1 MNLFYSPEYAKTGD
15 VIPYYNEETKRF
27 EGYYL
32 KNWNPDAPKDM
43 VVYGWHHIVSE
54 DNRNFIET
62 PTNIHGGTGSILKV
76 NGLYHMFYC
85 TFDQEPQAQWA
96 RHATSTDLVHWTD
109 IPEEKFTA
117 DGEIYRMSDWRDPFV
132 FWNEEE
138 QKWWMLLAARENGA
152 TERNGCVALCVS
164 DDLAHWEYRRPLYA
178 PRTHQG
184 AYECPD
190 FFKMGDWYYLV
201 YSSYMDGFSTYC
213 ISSSVFPKNRKEK
226 FPILGIGYSHISA
239 GNIFI

>member
-1 MNLFYSPEYAKTGD
+1 MDLFYSPEYAKTGD

-138 QKWWMLLAARENGA
+138 QKL
-152 TERNGCVALCVS
+152 
-164 DDLAHWEYRRPLYA
+164 H
-178 PRTHQG
+178 
-184 AYECPD
+184 
-190 FFKMGDWYYLV
+190 
-201 YSSYMDGFSTYC
+201 
-213 ISSSVFPKNRKEK
+213 
-226 FPILGIGYSHISA
+226 
-239 GNIFI
+239 